1 MERWSVLKKGKT
13 ANVGDVAPD
22 VSLKGTFGPGL
33 NLADLKGKKRAV
45 LIFYP
50 EDCTSGCLDQLTK
63 AGAVIEDFH
72 ELDAEVFGVNEASA
86 ESHQEFLDQLDSN
99 VDLLVDENFGVSRAY
114 DAMKEDQ
121 DRISRTVVI
130 VGKDGKVIFR
140 AAGAPPTDE
149 LLRVIATARDS

>member
-1 MERWSVLKKGKT
+1 MERWSVLKKGKS
-13 ANVGDVAPD
+13 ANVGDVAPEI
-22 VSLKGTFGPGL
+22 SLKGTFGPGL
-33 NLADLKGKKRAV
+33 DLADLRGKKRAV

-50 EDCTSGCLDQLTK
+50 QDCTSGCLDQLTK
-63 AGAVIEDFH
+63 AGAVIDEFH
-72 ELDAEVFGVNEASA
+72 ELDTEVFGVNEASA

-130 VGKDGKVIFR
+130 IGKDGKVIFR

-149 LLRVIATARDS
+149 LLRVIATAKDS

>member
-1 MERWSVLKKGKT
+1 MDRWSVLKKGKT
-13 ANVGDVAPD
+13 ANIGDVAPD
-22 VSLKGTFGPGL
+22 VSLKGTTGPGL
-33 NLADLKGKKRAV
+33 NLADLRGKQRAV

-50 EDCTSGCLDQLTK
+50 QDCTSGCLDQLTS
-63 AGAVIEDFH
+63 AGAVIEEFH
-72 ELDAEVFGVNEASA
+72 ELDTEVYGVNEASA
-86 ESHQEFLDQLDSN
+86 ESHQEFLDQLDGN

-130 VGKDGKVIFR
+130 VGKNGKVIFR

-149 LLRVIATARDS
+149 LLRVLATANDN